1 MSYKKFLTHFTL
13 TTAFLVFLVS
23 VIMYIIDPLFYY
35 RDTTLYRPQYL
46 ATERYQMPG
55 LLKNMEYDT
64 LFTATSM
71 GRNFKE
77 SYADE
82 KLGTKTFN
90 GSLPASTAREQAM
103 VAEAALRAKP
113 QLKQIIWEINYYSF
127 AGDADWVMEPPSDF
141 PTYMYDKW
149 KFNDIRYLFSIYPIE
164 IFQKN
169 LKANRNGDESR
180 RVVEELYKFGQ
191 VAPIE
196 TLEHVE
202 AVLEGV
208 QPLEELP
215 DYELST
221 TQIASFKENVIELV
235 KQHPNTTFTLFYAPY
250 PIYNH
255 VTFYKKH
262 PAYLAERL
270 KFKEEVFKL
279 SKELPNVEIYD
290 FQDMDEVTFNI
301 ENYQGDQVHYY
312 DFVNNWMIDYIA
324 KNSPVQSE
332 KEYANKLDNLKNQI
346 ANFNTSQLKT
356 VSSLKE
362 QYVKE

>member
-90 GSLPASTAREQAM
+90 GSLPASTAHEQAM

-127 AGDADWVMEPPSDF
+127 AGDTDWVMEPPSDF

-164 IFQKN
+164 ILQRN

-191 VAPIE
+191 VAPVE

-208 QPLEELP
+208 QALEELP

-279 SKELPNVEIYD
+279 TKELPNVEIYD

-312 DFVNNWMIDYIA
+312 DFVNNWIIDYIA

-332 KEYANKLDNLKNQI
+332 TEYANKLDNLKNQI
-346 ANFNTSQLKT
+346 INFNTSQLKT